1 MAAFFVLLCVVKKS
15 LFSLQLQYI
24 YIYMYMYIYIYI
36 DFHVK
41 KYTIQ
46 KKKAFPKKCTRHSL
60 KGLPQ
65 SSDDL
70 RCWRWRYL
78 PPSEVKMMY
87 MIDTSI
93 LYSRYSMSKTYG
105 WIANSLAAWPIWIT
119 TRYSSI
125 LPTLDVLYHQF
136 YHWNWSSRHS
146 WNSQKKKTFEKLCT
160 LRLLTPPMETPDP
173 PNDTPGA
180 LKQVVLTPH
189 DIPWSLRAVTF
200 PVTSCLWNLSQ
211 IFLAAVE
218 WTPLVFWRPGGSL
231 KTNDQQPFSKNLCAA
246 MLQLYKAKKL
256 ENSAR
261 FFVEG
266 IKILKGKKNMSLSC
280 IFWGEREGVGW
291 IFWVLKP
298 NPPQKWHVATGV
310 VWDWYGRYL
319 SDILNFTL
327 LGSRLSSSCFQKG
340 RPGSHIYIYTMV

>member
-1 MAAFFVLLCVVKKS
+1 MQDFVHQQYDVCLQFPFHFRELHRNLRLHLFRWR
-15 LFSLQLQYI
+15 LFSCCFALSKNPCFPYSSNI
-24 YIYMYMYIYIYI
+24 YIYVYVYIYI

-46 KKKAFPKKCTRHSL
+46 KKKTFPKKCTRHSL

-146 WNSQKKKTFEKLCT
+146 WNSQKKKH
-160 LRLLTPPMETPDP
+160 
-173 PNDTPGA
+173 
-180 LKQVVLTPH
+180 LK
-189 DIPWSLRAVTF
+189 
-200 PVTSCLWNLSQ
+200 N
-211 IFLAAVE
+211 
-218 WTPLVFWRPGGSL
+218 
-231 KTNDQQPFSKNLCAA
+231 CA
-246 MLQLYKAKKL
+246 
-256 ENSAR
+256 
-261 FFVEG
+261 
-266 IKILKGKKNMSLSC
+266 
-280 IFWGEREGVGW
+280 
-291 IFWVLKP
+291 P
-298 NPPQKWHVATGV
+298 
-310 VWDWYGRYL
+310 
-319 SDILNFTL
+319 
-327 LGSRLSSSCFQKG
+327 
-340 RPGSHIYIYTMV
+340 